1 MAIALGVL
9 VPAPPALAA
18 LPENQASPA
27 RTTAESSARPTID
40 LERGA
45 GNTVTITMS
54 NGIGHSVRLVG
65 AINGKDVVL
74 WTAPS
79 KVNTA
84 QYKVRATYSI
94 KQTGLMFLR
103 AEAMK
108 NGSAVAQSLKYT
120 VWLQPSVPPAI
131 TPAITIYPLS
141 KNADPVKR
149 FSFSGKGFTG
159 AKISLQRLDAGT
171 WKTAKTT
178 GILKADE
185 PTLSATLGAEGTAV
199 FRGILT
205 KDGKTIATSSTL
217 KVTYARQATSVYANV
232 RFGDEDKHVR
242 AGAQRSV
249 TFGLNGP
256 LGERRGT
263 FQVYRNGAW
272 ATLQTVR
279 FTAAN
284 GWSAAVKTPLVS
296 ATVKQSYRL
305 VIEATPQEKAWTS
318 STTVI
323 EHLSTRD
330 YDTYFKK
337 TASNYMKAY
346 CPNQAIR
353 LIDGPISYA
362 DYPAYVISMGR
373 GVQVGLPL
381 QFVALHEC
389 AHILSYRLYS
399 KDVTKLYSRMN
410 AIYGNRPDGMEQLAD
425 CMAYAMGGTKGF
437 GYYTGNCS
445 GARGDA
451 ARKVLAGRKP

>member
-1 MAIALGVL
+1 M
-9 VPAPPALAA
+9 
-18 LPENQASPA
+18 
-27 RTTAESSARPTID
+27 
-40 LERGA
+40 
-45 GNTVTITMS
+45 
-54 NGIGHSVRLVG
+54 G

-74 WTAPS
+74 WTAS
-79 KVNTA
+79 SAAKTA
-84 QYKVRATYSI
+84 EYKVKTTYTI
-94 KQTGLMFLR
+94 KQTGLLFLR

-120 VWLQPSVPPAI
+120 VWLQPSVPPAA
-131 TPAITIYPLS
+131 TPKITIYSLS
-141 KNADPVKR
+141 QNPDPVKQ
-149 FSFSGKGFTG
+149 FSFSVEGFTG
-159 AKISLQRLDAGT
+159 AKVSLQRLDAGT
-171 WKTAKTT
+171 WKTAATT
-178 GILKADE
+178 GVLKADE

-205 KDGKTIATSSTL
+205 KDGKTIATSSTQ
-217 KVTYARQATSVYANV
+217 KVTYARKATSVYANV

-242 AGAQRSV
+242 AGTQRSE
-249 TFGLNGP
+249 TFGLNSP

-272 ATLQTVR
+272 TALQTVR

-284 GWSAAVKTPLVS
+284 GWSATLKTPLVS

-305 VIEATPQEKAWTS
+305 TIEVTPQEKAWTS

-323 EHLSTRD
+323 EHLSAKD

-362 DYPAYVISMGR
+362 DYPSYVIRMGR

-381 QFVALHEC
+381 KFVALHEC

-399 KDVTKLYSRMN
+399 KDVPKLYSRMN
-410 AIYGNRPDGMEQLAD
+410 AIYGNRPEGMEQLAD

-451 ARKVLAGRKP
+451 ARKVLAGKKP